1 MSDSPESTDVVCQR
15 AWPRRLDACKFYED
29 RRGGSARCCMPIV
42 AAGTALFC
50 SRSSCQHATSATIV
64 QRYRI
69 TMLLKY
75 SFSRARH
82 KCIKAATR
90 QTQYLGIIRK
100 QLACVLGA
108 TSGFRL
114 SFGVAASFGRFH
126 RSEEMPMRQMLLFGH
141 ETTIVAKN
149 VGCLIVVHVKALKS
163 G

>member
-1 MSDSPESTDVVCQR
+1 
-15 AWPRRLDACKFYED
+15 
-29 RRGGSARCCMPIV
+29 
-42 AAGTALFC
+42 
-50 SRSSCQHATSATIV
+50 
-64 QRYRI
+64 
-69 TMLLKY
+69 MLLKY

-126 RSEEMPMRQMLLFGH
+126 RSEEMPMRQMLLFW
-141 ETTIVAKN
+141 
-149 VGCLIVVHVKALKS
+149 S
-163 G
+163 

>member
-1 MSDSPESTDVVCQR
+1 
-15 AWPRRLDACKFYED
+15 
-29 RRGGSARCCMPIV
+29 
-42 AAGTALFC
+42 
-50 SRSSCQHATSATIV
+50 
-64 QRYRI
+64 
-69 TMLLKY
+69 MLLKY
-75 SFSRARH
+75 SFSGAHH

-114 SFGVAASFGRFH
+114 SYRVAASSGRFH

-149 VGCLIVVHVKALKS
+149 VGRLIVVHVKALKS